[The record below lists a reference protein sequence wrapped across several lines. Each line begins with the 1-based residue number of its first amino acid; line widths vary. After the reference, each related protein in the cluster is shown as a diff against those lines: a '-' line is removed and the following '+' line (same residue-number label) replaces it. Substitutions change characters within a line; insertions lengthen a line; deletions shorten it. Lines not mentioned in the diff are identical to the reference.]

1 MSQFDPYGNNNAS
14 SPYQTNG
21 TQSSPVAPSIL
32 NSLDQNQLQ
41 FFLNQG
47 YTRGLLKKLLEV
59 KSTYFQR
66 CWIVDN
72 GNAMQVDDSHRL
84 VINQQNGIIESI
96 DGVKRWDEL
105 LESISTQAWVS
116 SYLNMPMRFAV
127 SCHLCFSLKSLNV
140 QEGLFC
146 SQLSYMPL
154 FLNTVVESTREY
166 GSVLHNG

>member
-1 MSQFDPYGNNNAS
+1 MSQFDPYGNNRAS
-14 SPYQTNG
+14 SPYQTKG
-21 TQSSPVAPSIL
+21 TNPVPPSIL

-72 GNAMQVDDSHRL
+72 GNAMQVNDSHRL
-84 VINQQNGIIESI
+84 VINQQNGRIESI
-96 DGVKRWDEL
+96 AGVKRWDEL
-105 LESISTQAWVS
+105 LETISTQAWVS

-127 SCHLCFSLKSLNV
+127 SFHLHLFLKSLIV
-140 QEGLFC
+140 Q
-146 SQLSYMPL
+146 
-154 FLNTVVESTREY
+154 
-166 GSVLHNG
+166 